1 MVLKQQQKP
10 RPVPEQAST
19 RQGHSQEEEC
29 VDLVGWVGGQGSI
42 LEEGQSELHFEERVG
57 IFQAYWDKAG
67 KIVLATQSCPTLC
80 NSWTVA
86 YQALL
91 SMEFS
96 RQEYWSGYPFPSPR
110 DLPDS
115 GIKPRSP
122 AFQADYL
129 TSESPG
135 KAKFCHMFYTSY
147 YGMFLKYLPISTLRH
162 LFFNFCY
169 FTS

>member
-1 MVLKQQQKP
+1 M
-10 RPVPEQAST
+10 
-19 RQGHSQEEEC
+19 
-29 VDLVGWVGGQGSI
+29 
-42 LEEGQSELHFEERVG
+42 EEGQSELHFEERVG

-122 AFQADYL
+122 ASQTDSL
-129 TSESPG
+129 PSEPPKG
-135 KAKFCHMFYTSY
+135 EGGINQVFGINRYT
-147 YGMFLKYLPISTLRH
+147 PI
-162 LFFNFCY
+162 CIK
-169 FTS
+169 